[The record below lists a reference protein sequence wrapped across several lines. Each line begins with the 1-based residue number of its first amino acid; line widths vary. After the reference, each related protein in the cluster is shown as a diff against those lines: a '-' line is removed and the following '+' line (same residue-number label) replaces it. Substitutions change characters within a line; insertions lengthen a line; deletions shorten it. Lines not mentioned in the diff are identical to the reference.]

1 MKKLGY
7 IILFLLSVSAYG
19 QLPNGSYT
27 LIHTQT
33 ARTYEPGRLV
43 LKTNMNFWTKLAK
56 YIGDPSL
63 KPSDFKELNAWVA
76 QGNINFTYG
85 IVNHLDLTMATMIYQ
100 DTQTGEKK
108 YNLPDNITLMMKFG
122 NYAFAKRMFMFSGI
136 IASKFFTGEKW
147 NYSMAQYQSGG
158 VEYGLSTALTYFSDP
173 YLPERAFSASLN
185 LGWWNHNDA
194 GRLQYGRLAS
204 SVNAQELQYGLGLV
218 YPTEK
223 FDFMLEFNGMSYL
236 VQPDSFVY
244 SRDDWMYISPAMR
257 YKALSWM
264 SIDLGVDFRLSSGE
278 YSSYRGANLENRDLP
293 VYPSWKVQLG
303 VNFKILPIGVS
314 GKTAT
319 EREREVFNKRVDYFQ
334 NILKEREESENIE
347 QELEKLKEE
356 RKQAEQ
362 ELEELKQ
369 ILEEEG
375 N

>member
-7 IILFLLSVSAYG
+7 IILFFMSVSAYG

-33 ARTYEPGRLV
+33 ARTYEPGRLEF
-43 LKTNMNFWTKLAK
+43 KTNMNFYTKLAQ
-56 YIGDPSL
+56 YVGDPSL

-76 QGNINFTYG
+76 QGNIGLTYG
-85 IVNHLDLTMATMIYQ
+85 IVDHLDFTLGVMVYQ

-108 YNLPDNITLMMKFG
+108 YNAPDNISLMFKLG
-122 NYAFAKRMFMFSGI
+122 NYAFAKRMFMFSGMLGTR
-136 IASKFFTGEKW
+136 FFTGEKC
-147 NYSMAQYQSGG
+147 NYSMAFYQSGG
-158 VEYGLSTALTYFSDP
+158 VEYGLSTALTFFSDP

-194 GRLQYGRLAS
+194 GRNLRYGAAT
-204 SVNAQELQYGLGLV
+204 VNAQEFQYGVGLV
-218 YPTEK
+218 YPTEM
-223 FDFMLEFNGMSYL
+223 FDFMLEFNGMNYL

-244 SRDDWMYISPAMR
+244 SRDNWMYLSPSMR
-257 YKALSWM
+257 YKAFSWM
-264 SIDLGVDFRLSSGE
+264 SIDLGFDYRLSSGDF
-278 YSSYRGANLENRDLP
+278 SSYLGDQLEDKDMS
-293 VYPSWKVQLG
+293 VYPDWKVQLG
-303 VNFKILPIGVS
+303 LNFKILPIGAES
-314 GKTAT
+314 KTAS

-334 NILKEREESENIE
+334 NIIKERDESENIE
-347 QELEKLKEE
+347 KELENLKEE

-369 ILEEEG
+369 ILQEEG